1 MSERETVHIV
11 DQIEVYL
18 SDGLGP
24 AERVAFESHAA
35 GCPVCAR
42 ALAEARRADATLR
55 DVFVEARPAADLED
69 RVIRGLRQA
78 PQLRLP
84 TVHPIALRS
93 AAAVAAAVLL
103 TGSGIVVSSAVER
116 GGLFVPWSNRASA
129 SEHSYVSSNLQQI
142 GKAVGMYS
150 HDFGNAPESLPAV
163 AFNRSIQRELH
174 DDISSPNAA
183 DRTTVQKLEQEVRQL
198 SEAGRWSEAHE
209 ADVKLLKKDPGNQF
223 GYSLKSQIE
232 YKEGLRA
239 YYAEPSQSGQ
249 SPSAG
254 AAKDVKDKETTL
266 GATVTNTLYGKNG
279 TDDTYSYRPSQE
291 LAKLGDTTAG
301 LSVATNAPALGNDRD
316 GKAGDKPVQVP
327 PSAGFQ
333 AGGSGPAGPAPA
345 PVSPPQKPAPNPAD
359 NPPPVLGR
367 KIIRNGTMEIEVER
381 FDDSLMRITKLV
393 NEQDGFIATTD
404 SEKLPNGKVKGT
416 ITVRVPPQHL
426 DSLVLTLR
434 GIGDLKSQKI
444 TAEDVTK
451 HYTDLE
457 SELRAAK
464 AMEKRLL
471 EIIKTGKG
479 QIKDLLQAEKELG
492 VWREKIEQIV
502 GEQRYLDNLI
512 AYSTL
517 SLELYEKDIKTPA
530 SASETEQVSMS
541 LETEKVD
548 DAYGKARDIVA
559 AAKGRIVQ
567 SELKQYDAGQFGAVI
582 QAAIPP
588 DAAEEAIARLRQL
601 SGRIA
606 HFSRERHQTT
616 QNGAAAPADNN
627 IKVQRED
634 VVLQVQIYNLANI
647 KPRRTTIVKIAA
659 ANVESA
665 YHKIVDDA
673 RAAGGRIV
681 TSSIARP
688 DANQQTADLVFEVP
702 SDKADNLQD
711 ELRGLGE
718 LMRQDSAE
726 NPDTP
731 DVTDAKRGFHL
742 TIVSLAAAPA
752 RETQDVRLAAASV
765 PQAFND
771 ILSAVKSVGGR
782 VLQSNLNEQDRQN
795 VVAAISFEIGRG
807 AAEGVEA
814 AMGKT
819 TQVLTR
825 TIDHSP
831 DTENTVDTKLHVKLS
846 IQSAQSLSPRQIV
859 TISQE
864 VSDVQRA
871 VDDVANAAAS
881 AGGRRIGSGE
891 MSQDRAGHVT
901 ARVVVD
907 VPLDKAAQILDEL
920 DRSGYRRS
928 KQVAFDSAV
937 PDGPLARARI
947 DATFSNSAASLGGE
961 ESTWDAIR
969 HGLAISGTGLRW
981 SLQYLIVGLC
991 FVAPWVAAIWAIW
1004 RLARRRTPTPAT
1016 VPAGTGP
1023 S

>member
-1 MSERETVHIV
+1 MSERESVHVV
-11 DQIEVYL
+11 DQIEAYL
-18 SDGLGP
+18 AEGLLP
-24 AERVAFESHAA
+24 EERLAFEAHAA
-35 GCPVCAR
+35 GCAACAT
-42 ALAEARRADATLR
+42 ALAEARLADDAMSKLFADA
-55 DVFVEARPAADLED
+55 RPSGDLED
-69 RVIRGLRQA
+69 RVIRGLRQRRD
-78 PQLRLP
+78 QRLRLA
-84 TVHPIALRS
+84 TIHPIALRS

-103 TGSGIVVSSAVER
+103 TGTGFVVTGAIEGKSFPFSDQHATIEGTRV
-116 GGLFVPWSNRASA
+116 A
-129 SEHSYVSSNLQQI
+129 SNLAQI
-142 GKAVGMYS
+142 GKALQMYS
-150 HDFGNAPESLPAV
+150 HDFSEYPRTLLASRAPESSPAPV
-163 AFNRSIQRELH
+163 AARAGDVTS
-174 DDISSPNAA
+174 
-183 DRTTVQKLEQEVRQL
+183 LEHEVRQL
-198 SEAGRWSEAHE
+198 SEAGRWGEAHK
-209 ADVKLLKKDPGNQF
+209 ADLELLKKDPGNRLA
-223 GYSLKSQIE
+223 YSLKSQIE
-232 YKEGLRA
+232 DKEGLRA
-239 YYAEPSQSGQ
+239 FYAEPSQQQGLDGQ
-249 SPSAG
+249 VNADKD
-254 AAKDVKDKETTL
+254 AKENQTSL
-266 GATVTNTLYGKNG
+266 GTTVTNTLYGANG
-279 TDDTYSYRPSQE
+279 SDNYYSYRPSQA
-291 LAKLGDTTAG
+291 LGRLGDASGGVNVT
-301 LSVATNAPALGNDRD
+301 SNAPAVRDLG
-316 GKAGDKPVQVP
+316 GKAADKPPVQVP
-327 PSAGFQ
+327 PGAGM
-333 AGGSGPAGPAPA
+333 AGGRGPAGPAPA
-345 PVSPPQKPAPNPAD
+345 PAASPEKPAPNSAE
-359 NPPPVLGR
+359 NPLPVLGR
-367 KIIRNGTMEIEVER
+367 KVIRNGTMEIEVER
-381 FDDSLMRITKLV
+381 FDDALMRITKLV

-416 ITVRVPPQHL
+416 ITARVPPQHL
-426 DSLVLTLR
+426 DTLVLTLR

-444 TAEDVTK
+444 NAEDVTK

-464 AMEKRLL
+464 AMEERLL
-471 EIIKTGKG
+471 DIIKTGKG

-517 SLELYEKDIKTPA
+517 AIELYEKDIKTPA

-548 DAYGKARDIVA
+548 DAYAKARDVIA

-627 IKVQRED
+627 IRVQRED
-634 VVLQVQIYNLANI
+634 VVLQMQIYNLANI
-647 KPRRTTIVKIAA
+647 KPRRTTIVKVAA
-659 ANVESA
+659 SNVETA
-665 YHKIVDDA
+665 YHKIVEDA

-688 DANQQTADLVFEVP
+688 DANQQTADLVFEIP
-702 SDKADNLQD
+702 SDKADTLQE

-726 NPDTP
+726 NPDTA

-752 RETQDVRLAAASV
+752 RETQDVRLAAAGV

-771 ILSAVKSVGGR
+771 ILNAVNSAGGR

-795 VVAAISFEIGRG
+795 VIAAISFEIGRG
-807 AAEGVEA
+807 AAEAVET

-819 TQVLTR
+819 AQVLTR

-831 DTENTVDTKLHVKLS
+831 DTENTVDTKLHVKLT
-846 IQSAQSLSPRQIV
+846 IQSAQSLPPRQTV

-871 VDDVANAAAS
+871 VDDLANAAVS
-881 AGGRRIGSGE
+881 AGGRRLGSGE
-891 MSQDRAGHVT
+891 LSQDRAGHVT

-907 VPLDKAAQILDEL
+907 VPMDKAGGILDEL

-928 KQVAFDSAV
+928 KQVAFDSTV
-937 PDGPLARARI
+937 PEGSLARARI

-969 HGLAISGTGLRW
+969 HGLAISGNGLRW

-991 FVAPWVAAIWAIW
+991 FVAPWVLVVWFIW
-1004 RLARRRTPTPAT
+1004 RFSRRRSSHPAT
-1016 VPAGTGP
+1016 VPAGTSP
-1023 S
+1023 A

>member
-1 MSERETVHIV
+1 MTEQETVHIV
-11 DQIEVYL
+11 DQIETYL
-18 SDGLGP
+18 AGGLSP

-42 ALAEARRADATLR
+42 ALAKARRADDTLR
-55 DVFVEARPAADLED
+55 DVFADARPAADLED

-78 PQLRLP
+78 RHLRLP
-84 TVHPIALRS
+84 SVHPLALRS

-103 TGSGIVVSSAVER
+103 TGTGVVVSNVID
-116 GGLFVPWSNRASA
+116 GNRSSSIVRQQASA
-129 SEHSYVSSNLQQI
+129 DALDSYRH
-142 GKAVGMYS
+142 Y
-150 HDFGNAPESLPAV
+150 FGDAPESLPAV
-163 AFNRSIQRELH
+163 AYNRSIQRELR
-174 DDISSPNAA
+174 DEISSNNAPNAT
-183 DRTTVQKLEQEVRQL
+183 DVQKLEQQVRQL

-232 YKEGLRA
+232 DKEGLSLF
-239 YYAEPSQSGQ
+239 YAEPSQQQALGLQ
-249 SPSAG
+249 ADAG
-254 AAKDVKDKETTL
+254 KDANAKQTTL
-266 GATVTNTLYGKNG
+266 GTTVTNTLYGTNG
-279 TDDTYSYRPSQE
+279 RDNTYSYRPSQE
-291 LAKLGDTTAG
+291 LGRLGNATG
-301 LSVATNAPALGNDRD
+301 LSHASNAPALGDDRD

-327 PSAGFQ
+327 PAGGFQ
-333 AGGSGPAGPAPA
+333 AGGSGPVGPAPA
-345 PVSPPQKPAPNPAD
+345 AAAPPQKPAPNPAE
-359 NPPPVLGR
+359 NPPPALGR

-464 AMEKRLL
+464 AMEERLL
-471 EIIKTGKG
+471 DIIKTGKG

-548 DAYGKARDIVA
+548 DAYAKARDIVA
-559 AAKGRIVQ
+559 AAKGRVVQ

-588 DAAEEAIARLRQL
+588 DAAEEAITRLRQL
-601 SGRIA
+601 QGRIA

-634 VVLQVQIYNLANI
+634 VVLQLQIYNLANI
-647 KPRRTTIVKIAA
+647 KPRRTTIVKVAVDK
-659 ANVESA
+659 VEAA
-665 YHKIVDDA
+665 YHKLIDDV

-752 RETQDVRLAAASV
+752 RETQDIRLAAASV

-771 ILSAVKSVGGR
+771 ILSAVKAVGGR

-795 VVAAISFEIGRG
+795 VVAAISFEVGRG
-807 AAEGVEA
+807 AAEGVET

-819 TQVLTR
+819 AQVLTR

-846 IQSAQSLSPRQIV
+846 IQSAQSLPPRQIV

-864 VSDVQRA
+864 DSDVQRA
-871 VDDVANAAAS
+871 VDDLANAAAS

-901 ARVVVD
+901 ARVVID
-907 VPLDKAAQILDEL
+907 VPLDRAAQILDEL

-1004 RLARRRTPTPAT
+1004 RFVRRRTPSPAT
-1016 VPAGTGP
+1016 VTAGTGP
-1023 S
+1023 T